1 MGIRDP
7 QFPNFDLPISISAL
21 TDEGADVV
29 AGIIELHCD
38 GESGVGR
45 NVEGMT

>member
-29 AGIIELHCD
+29 AGIELHRD
-38 GESGVGR
+38 GESGIRR
-45 NVEGMT
+45 NLEGMT